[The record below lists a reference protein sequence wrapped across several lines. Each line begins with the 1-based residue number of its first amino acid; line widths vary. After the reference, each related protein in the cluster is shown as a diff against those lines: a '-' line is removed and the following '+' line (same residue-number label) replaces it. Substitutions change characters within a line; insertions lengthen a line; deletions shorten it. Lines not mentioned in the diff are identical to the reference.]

1 MQEYVE
7 QQTVAVSVKAAK
19 LTSRAL
25 AAALKKTLAEMEK
38 QRRAA
43 RTPHGRQSVKKLM
56 NHYGA
61 KNAIKL
67 VGAPKDF
74 DRIAREYH
82 VDNIYIKGAF
92 SKINIRRSTLKNISN
107 NISENYF
114 VNKEKKNI
122 FFQKEQLNYDNLP
135 RSLEGQK
142 IIADFF
148 VIISVVE
155 DVGSCNIVTDSYWLS
170 KFLYSD
176 ASKFVTG
183 NAMPLFYNDSFVSIY
198 FPSIDT

>member
-7 QQTVAVSVKAAK
+7 QQTVAVSVKAAR
-19 LTSRAL
+19 LTSRVL

-67 VGAPKDF
+67 EGAPKDF

-82 VDNIYIKGAF
+82 VDYAF
-92 SKINIRRSTLKNISN
+92 HKTG
-107 NISENYF
+107 
-114 VNKEKKNI
+114 
-122 FFQKEQLNYDNLP
+122 P
-135 RSLEGQK
+135 GQQCHL
-142 IIADFF
+142 
-148 VIISVVE
+148 VL
-155 DVGSCNIVTDSYWLS
+155 G
-170 KFLYSD
+170 KFC
-176 ASKFVTG
+176 
-183 NAMPLFYNDSFVSIY
+183 
-198 FPSIDT
+198 